1 MLFLPWM
8 VCLETF
14 ITVLAQMEVFPSVI
28 GANEKVPF
36 HFYSTTTVMMEAVKA
51 GSGRED
57 AHAAIKEHALATV
70 RDLRRGKIIEND
82 LADRL
87 AEDKRIGLKIKDLRK
102 IIKEGDKAVGAA
114 HQQVEH
120 FIKRV
125 QTWSARYP
133 KSKNLFSEAFSKFY
147 SSRF

>member
-1 MLFLPWM
+1 MGSEMCIRDRL
-8 VCLETF
+8 
-14 ITVLAQMEVFPSVI
+14 
-28 GANEKVPF
+28 
-36 HFYSTTTVMMEAVKA
+36 TTTVMMEAVKA

-87 AEDKRIGLKIKDLRK
+87 AKDKRIGLKIKDLRK

-114 HQQVEH
+114 HQQVEN
-120 FIKRV
+120 FNKRV
-125 QTWSARYP
+125 QSWSARYP
-133 KSKNLFSEAFSKFY
+133 KAITY
-147 SSRF
+147 SPESIL